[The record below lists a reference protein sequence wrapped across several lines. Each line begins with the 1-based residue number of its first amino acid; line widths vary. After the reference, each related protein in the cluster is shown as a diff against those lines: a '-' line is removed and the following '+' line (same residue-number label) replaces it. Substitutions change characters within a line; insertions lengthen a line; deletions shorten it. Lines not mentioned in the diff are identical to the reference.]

1 MQRVTAQSGVQG
13 CEMTTGVRAEMTTC
27 VTGLPPEMTTG
38 VTGEMTT
45 GDKGL
50 PSEMKIGNMEISYEM
65 TSDMVL
71 PQERTTGDTRL
82 PCQALPEWV
91 ASSARS
97 HHGVAGVVEE
107 SMAAYLFPSP
117 QKNSNTTSEG
127 EEGAAGDNRALN
139 KGGDRKRYKTCE
151 LTKVWARSVKSKWS
165 QLPSTAWPKEH
176 PEKGGMS
183 LSALPL
189 AMK

>member
-1 MQRVTAQSGVQG
+1 MRTASPNLGPVWSGARSAGGPGVQRVTAQSGVQG

-50 PSEMKIGNMEISYEM
+50 PSEMKIGNMELSYEM

-82 PCQALPEWV
+82 PCQALPERWQAQPGATTV
-91 ASSARS
+91 WLVWSSNRCS
-97 HHGVAGVVEE
+97 VFSSKSTEEQKHHV
-107 SMAAYLFPSP
+107 
-117 QKNSNTTSEG
+117 
-127 EEGAAGDNRALN
+127 R
-139 KGGDRKRYKTCE
+139 KGG
-151 LTKVWARSVKSKWS
+151 KSSWR
-165 QLPSTAWPKEH
+165 
-176 PEKGGMS
+176 
-183 LSALPL
+183 
-189 AMK
+189 

>member
-1 MQRVTAQSGVQG
+1 MQRVTAQSGAQG

-50 PSEMKIGNMEISYEM
+50 PSEMKIGNMELSYEM

-82 PCQALPEWV
+82 PCQALPERWQAQPGATMV
-91 ASSARS
+91 WLVWSSNRWQLIYFQV
-97 HHGVAGVVEE
+97 HRRTETPH
-107 SMAAYLFPSP
+107 
-117 QKNSNTTSEG
+117 QKG
-127 EEGAAGDNRALN
+127 
-139 KGGDRKRYKTCE
+139 RKE
-151 LTKVWARSVKSKWS
+151 
-165 QLPSTAWPKEH
+165 QLEIIEP
-176 PEKGGMS
+176 
-183 LSALPL
+183 
-189 AMK
+189 